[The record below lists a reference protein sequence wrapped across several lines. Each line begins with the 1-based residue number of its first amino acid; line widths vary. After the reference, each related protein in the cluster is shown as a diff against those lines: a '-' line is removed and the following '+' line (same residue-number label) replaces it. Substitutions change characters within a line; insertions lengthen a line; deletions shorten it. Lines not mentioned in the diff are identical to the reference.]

1 MNFKQI
7 IGVGLVATLINGKVF
22 TNPRNSQIGGQ
33 IVWPK
38 QVRSQRANQAC
49 KTN

>member
-22 TNPRNSQIGGQ
+22 TNPGNSQACGLC
-33 IVWPK
+33 PK